1 MPTNF
6 RRITAPVRI
15 ALCQTNTVTG
25 NVPENLKR
33 VGAQISEAAD
43 EGADLAVFPE
53 MTLTGYP
60 PRDLLEYPAFLH
72 TVGEAGREINALA
85 ARLGLHVLIGQPLTN
100 PFAGKKALVNGAVL
114 YGGEGGPHSPPR
126 MAKKLLPTYD
136 VFDEHRYFEPAP
148 ANDASGLMEMR
159 TRRGQRHLLG
169 VTICEDIWNDS
180 EFWKDHRLY
189 PVDPVAQMVEHG
201 AEVIINLSASPYIGG
216 KPERRLKMLQHT
228 ARRWNRPVVLVNQVG
243 GNDQVVF
250 DGGSVG
256 IAADGSVI
264 GSSGWFQ
271 SRTTVIDTESGRHT
285 ELRAPETISAMESAL
300 RLGLRDYL
308 EKTGFRRVVVGNSGG
323 IDSAVV
329 LSLCTLELGVSQV
342 ISVSLPGP
350 YTSKET
356 RIDSQLLAQNWG
368 IRHLDIPIIPGFRAM
383 HDSLLNQPA
392 SGVPQLFDSIG
403 KAPHSVADENLQSR
417 LRGVA
422 LMWLSNALADQ
433 PTMVVTTGNKSELA
447 TGYCTLYGDMCGGL
461 ALISDVPKLG
471 VYALARRINEHHGE
485 RIPSSIIEREPSAE
499 LAPNQKDS
507 DSLPPYPV
515 LDEIVRLHVEER
527 MEVDDLVERGVCDQA
542 TAQRIVRLIALNE
555 YKRHQAAPGIKVTS
569 KAFGMGRRMP
579 IARGQWPNG

>member
-1 MPTNF
+1 
-6 RRITAPVRI
+6 
-15 ALCQTNTVTG
+15 
-25 NVPENLKR
+25 
-33 VGAQISEAAD
+33 
-43 EGADLAVFPE
+43 
-53 MTLTGYP
+53 
-60 PRDLLEYPAFLH
+60 
-72 TVGEAGREINALA
+72 
-85 ARLGLHVLIGQPLTN
+85 
-100 PFAGKKALVNGAVL
+100 
-114 YGGEGGPHSPPR
+114 
-126 MAKKLLPTYD
+126 
-136 VFDEHRYFEPAP
+136 
-148 ANDASGLMEMR
+148 
-159 TRRGQRHLLG
+159 
-169 VTICEDIWNDS
+169 
-180 EFWKDHRLY
+180 
-189 PVDPVAQMVEHG
+189 
-201 AEVIINLSASPYIGG
+201 
-216 KPERRLKMLQHT
+216 
-228 ARRWNRPVVLVNQVG
+228 
-243 GNDQVVF
+243 
-250 DGGSVG
+250 
-256 IAADGSVI
+256 
-264 GSSGWFQ
+264 
-271 SRTTVIDTESGRHT
+271 
-285 ELRAPETISAMESAL
+285 
-300 RLGLRDYL
+300 
-308 EKTGFRRVVVGNSGG
+308 
-323 IDSAVV
+323 
-329 LSLCTLELGVSQV
+329 
-342 ISVSLPGP
+342 
-350 YTSKET
+350 
-356 RIDSQLLAQNWG
+356 
-368 IRHLDIPIIPGFRAM
+368 
-383 HDSLLNQPA
+383 LLNQPA